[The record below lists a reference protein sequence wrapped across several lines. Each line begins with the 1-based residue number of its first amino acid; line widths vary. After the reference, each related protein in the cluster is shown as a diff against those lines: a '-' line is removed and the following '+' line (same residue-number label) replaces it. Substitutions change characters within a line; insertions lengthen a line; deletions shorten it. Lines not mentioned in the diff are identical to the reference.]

1 MSKITLNFL
10 FYLYKLRLFEK
21 NSIES
26 YSLGSFSSGL
36 DTLCRRIKIYTITTS
51 IKSIV
56 NIIIPETPQ
65 QTVAQFRALLALLR
79 WISSSSSSSGN
90 WFLCNVQFQP
100 SKRILRM
107 VKGMVSVTKRT
118 GDTRAA
124 TRSWVWLVLIW

>member
-1 MSKITLNFL
+1 M
-10 FYLYKLRLFEK
+10 
-21 NSIES
+21 
-26 YSLGSFSSGL
+26 
-36 DTLCRRIKIYTITTS
+36 KIYTITTS

-90 WFLCNVQFQP
+90 WFLCSVQFQP

-107 VKGMVSVTKRT
+107 VKGMVSVTRRT
-118 GDTRAA
+118 GDTRD
-124 TRSWVWLVLIW
+124 RFSVR